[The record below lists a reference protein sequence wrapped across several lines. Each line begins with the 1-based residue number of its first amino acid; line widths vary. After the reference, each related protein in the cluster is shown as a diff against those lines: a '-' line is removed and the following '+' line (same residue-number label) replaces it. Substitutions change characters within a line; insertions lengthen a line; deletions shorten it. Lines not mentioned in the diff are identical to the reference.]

1 MDCFDPMAF
10 IQNQSRIVFEDHK
23 AVSIIQCQYQRSFYN
38 PEQFKRLGIA
48 YPTSLNRAVAFRRA
62 EFLAG
67 RYAARQALVA
77 GGHKVSDV
85 AIGPNRCPK
94 WPKGLAGSI
103 SHTDTH
109 AYAAVADRKK
119 YKYIGI
125 DAEHIM
131 DSPQATNIMPTVINR
146 RELQILCDGGFDV
159 PRAVTFAFSMKES
172 LFKAL
177 YPCVKSYF
185 DFPDV
190 EVTGVNIDRAT
201 VEITVA
207 NNIAKSA
214 RRHMVFKGH
223 YKIFNSLF
231 LTLIA
236 CN

>member
-1 MDCFDPMAF
+1 MVF
-10 IQNQSRIVFEDHK
+10 IRNQSRIVFEGH
-23 AVSIIQCQYQRSFYN
+23 ASVSIIQCQYQRSFYN
-38 PEQFKRLGIA
+38 HEQFQRLGIA
-48 YPTSLNRAVAFRRA
+48 YPTSLDRAVPSRRA

-67 RYAARQALVA
+67 RYAARQALIA

-85 AIGPNRCPK
+85 TIGLNRCPN

-109 AYAAVADRKK
+109 AYAAVADRKEC
-119 YKYIGI
+119 KYIGI
-125 DAEHIM
+125 DAEYVM

-146 RELQILCDGGFDV
+146 HELQILCDGGFDV
-159 PRAVTFAFSMKES
+159 PCAVSLAFSMKES

-177 YPCVKSYF
+177 YPGVETYF
-185 DFPDV
+185 DFTDV
-190 EVTGVNIDRAT
+190 EITGVNIDRET

-207 NNIAKSA
+207 NNIAKSV
-214 RRHMVFKGH
+214 RRHMVFKGR
-223 YKIFNSLF
+223 YKIFNSVF